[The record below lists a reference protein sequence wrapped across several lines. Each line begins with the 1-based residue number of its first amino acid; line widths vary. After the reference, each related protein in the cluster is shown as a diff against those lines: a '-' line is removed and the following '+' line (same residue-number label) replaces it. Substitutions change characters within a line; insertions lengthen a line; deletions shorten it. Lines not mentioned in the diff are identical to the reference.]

1 MADYVSLDAPYR
13 VVKSSN
19 AGEGLTNP
27 VACTRAEHDRIAGIS
42 SHYRTATAPAA
53 SEDITEMDQ
62 AAKDVVDAAAQKAVD
77 DAKMAE
83 IRDYVYALKKQ
94 VRRELNT
101 IRNDA
106 GLGNLTPQA
115 FNAGIRSRLEEL

>member
-1 MADYVSLDAPYR
+1 MADWVDLTPPHR
-13 VVKSSN
+13 VTRSN
-19 AGEGLTNP
+19 DDHGFAAG
-27 VACTRAEHDRIAGIS
+27 VRCTRAEHDRIAGIS

-62 AAKDVVDAAAQKAVD
+62 AAKGVVDAAAQKAVD